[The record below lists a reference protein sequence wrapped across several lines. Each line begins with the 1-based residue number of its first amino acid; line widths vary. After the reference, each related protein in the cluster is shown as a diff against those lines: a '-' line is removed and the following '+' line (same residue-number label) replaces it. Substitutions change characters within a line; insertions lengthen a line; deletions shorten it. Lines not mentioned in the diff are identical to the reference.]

1 MEIHSRILEFRLEKM
16 LTTEANTLLS
26 VSRLENKTEEE
37 RQTGKQI
44 DALCRV
50 ETVACLHV
58 SVVRTQANAR
68 ACVRE
73 LVTREAQRSPRT
85 YVRTYVC
92 TYVAAG
98 SVPIMGMQVAKQVPF
113 IHVRRALVA
122 YHLQFPI
129 YHLPS
134 SSAGRVSTSASLS
147 LSLSLSLHLSL
158 FSSVGWKRKRERE
171 REKARNEYAAL
182 RDNVRLAVLHR
193 MQMVSGLEW
202 LESRPLAASEQV
214 HLEEIDLLL
223 DA

>member
-1 MEIHSRILEFRLEKM
+1 MEIHFRILDRLIKVYESNGNPSSNTGSTNKPTNRNPSSNTGSTNKPTNRMEIHSRILEFRLEKM

-147 LSLSLSLHLSL
+147 LSPSFSL
-158 FSSVGWKRKRERE
+158 FLRGLEEKKRERE
-171 REKARNEYAAL
+171 REG
-182 RDNVRLAVLHR
+182 
-193 MQMVSGLEW
+193 S
-202 LESRPLAASEQV
+202 
-214 HLEEIDLLL
+214 
-223 DA
+223 

>member
-1 MEIHSRILEFRLEKM
+1 M
-16 LTTEANTLLS
+16 
-26 VSRLENKTEEE
+26 ENKAEE

-44 DALCRV
+44 DALCS

-58 SVVRTQANAR
+58 SWCAHTRMRGRV
-68 ACVRE
+68 CVNWSHAKPS
-73 LVTREAQRSPRT
+73 VHH
-85 YVRTYVC
+85 VRTYAR

-134 SSAGRVSTSASLS
+134 SSAGRVSTSLS
-147 LSLSLSLHLSL
+147 RSSSL
-158 FSSVGWKRKRERE
+158 FLSFLYELERE
-171 REKARNEYAAL
+171 REKEKARNEHAAL

-214 HLEEIDLLL
+214 HLVVEEIDLLYSMRRKEISKEM
-223 DA
+223 AR

>member
-58 SVVRTQANAR
+58 SVARTQANAR

-147 LSLSLSLHLSL
+147 LSLSLHLSL